1 MEKIYVNIITRKRR
15 AKLMFYF
22 GEYNLSLDDK
32 FRMRI
37 PNKLKSMLEGEY
49 AICAGTDNC
58 LFLMTLKQFNDMF
71 VEVAEDT
78 PFSKTAKQE
87 ALRKLSSTIL
97 IPEEDAQGRFVLPSK
112 LKAYAGIKK
121 KLIFLGAMNRI
132 EIWSEERYNEK
143 YALDK
148 LDINE
153 VVKELN
159 I

>member
-1 MEKIYVNIITRKRR
+1 
-15 AKLMFYF
+15 MFYF
-22 GEYNLSLDDK
+22 GEYRLSLDDK
-32 FRMRI
+32 SRMRV
-37 PNKLKSMLEGEY
+37 PNKLRAMLDKEY

-58 LFLMTLKQFNDMF
+58 LFLMTLKQFNDLF

-87 ALRKLSSTIL
+87 ALRKISSTVI
-97 IPEEDAQGRFVLPSK
+97 IPEEDAQGRFVLPQK
-112 LKAYAGIKK
+112 LRSYAGINK
-121 KLIFLGAMNRI
+121 KLVFLGAMNRI
-132 EIWSEERYNEK
+132 EIWSEEKYEQK

-148 LDINE
+148 LNIDD